1 MMATFPKLN
10 FRGIIPPLVT
20 PLIDNDTLDNDG
32 LERLIEHVIAGGV
45 SGIFILGTSGEF
57 ASLSYALRR
66 EMIKRTCE
74 VVNGR
79 IPVLVGITD
88 SAFRES
94 INQAKLAA
102 DFGADALVISPPYYF
117 PSGQPELI
125 EYMSSIFEHSPLPL
139 FLYNMPVHT
148 KVMIEP
154 QTVLKLAEN
163 PKIVGMKDSSANLVY
178 FNKVQYLLRNRD
190 DFTFLVGPEELNAQF
205 VLLGGHGGV
214 SGGANLFPK
223 LYVKLYH
230 AAVNRDF
237 DQILKIQQK
246 VMQIS
251 TTIYG
256 VGQYN
261 SSFLKGVKCALSLLG
276 ICNDFLAEPFKKYN
290 APEREKIKHY
300 LNELDYAELL

>member
-1 MMATFPKLN
+1 MTTNTKLRL
-10 FRGIIPPLVT
+10 RGIVPPLIT
-20 PLIDNDTLDNDG
+20 PLKDNDTIDAAG
-32 LERLIEHVIAGGV
+32 LEQLIEHVIAGGV

-57 ASLSYALRR
+57 ASLSYGLRR

-74 VVNGR
+74 LVNGR
-79 IPVLVGITD
+79 VPVLVGITD
-88 SAFRES
+88 SAFIES
-94 INQAKLAA
+94 INQAKFAA

-125 EYMSSIFEHSPLPL
+125 EYMSSVVELTPLPL
-139 FLYNMPVHT
+139 FLYNMPLHT

-154 QTVLKLAEN
+154 HTVFKLAEN
-163 PKIVGMKDSSANLVY
+163 PKIIGIKDSSSNLVY
-178 FNKVQYLLRNRD
+178 YNKVQYLLRDRN

-214 SGGANLFPK
+214 SGGANMFPK
-223 LYVKLYH
+223 LYVKLYN

-237 DQILKIQQK
+237 DQILQLQEK

-261 SSFLKGVKCALSLLG
+261 SSFLKGVKCVLSLLG
-276 ICNDFLAEPFKKYN
+276 ICNDFMAEPFRKYN
-290 APEREKIKHY
+290 TPEREKIKH
-300 LNELDYAELL
+300 LLDKVNYTELL

>member
-1 MMATFPKLN
+1 MTTNKKSA

-45 SGIFILGTSGEF
+45 HGIFILGTSGEF

-66 EMIKRTCE
+66 EMIKHTCSI
-74 VVNGR
+74 VNGR
-79 IPVLVGITD
+79 VPVLVGITD

-94 INQAKLAA
+94 LNQAQLAA
-102 DFGADALVISPPYYF
+102 EHGADALVISPPYYF
-117 PSGQPELI
+117 PSGQPELT
-125 EYMSSIFEHSPLPL
+125 EYMERVVNYSPLPL
-139 FLYNMPVHT
+139 FLYNMPMHT

-154 QTVLKLAEN
+154 QTVLSLSEN
-163 PKIVGMKDSSANLVY
+163 PKIIGMKDSSANLVY
-178 FNKVQYLLRNRD
+178 YNKVQYMLRDRD
-190 DFTFLVGPEELNAQF
+190 DFTFLVGPEELTAQF

-214 SGGANLFPK
+214 NGGANMFPK
-223 LYVKLYH
+223 LYVNLYN

-237 DQILKIQQK
+237 DQIYMLQEK
-246 VMQIS
+246 VMQIA

-261 SSFLKGVKCALSLLG
+261 SSLLKGVKCVLSLLD
-276 ICNDFLAEPFKKYN
+276 ICNDFLAEPFQKYN
-290 APEREKIKHY
+290 PPEREKIKHFLKE
-300 LNELDYAELL
+300 LNYADLL